1 MIKVNEIKMMEM
13 INNNDIFG
21 IQRYIENEIIVQKTI
36 DKSDIKKIKA
46 FKNLAKKTYKDKK
59 DLQPVL
65 AGAYEIDKK
74 AVICDSYKVAWINKS
89 LDELGDV
96 IRVETD
102 DIMQVEKFFVEEYSN
117 HTEVEFCSKQF
128 LIQYAEYKSI
138 PAKERE
144 EHESRFFEIKI
155 KDVSIWFDI
164 EFIKDMDDI
173 FNLSESKLYASNL
186 SESKLYASNPEQ
198 ALFIESNFG
207 KGLIMPIYR
216 RR

>member
-1 MIKVNEIKMMEM
+1 MIKVNEVKMMEM
-13 INNNDIFG
+13 ISNNDIFE
-21 IQRYIENEIIVQKTI
+21 IQKYIENEIIMQKTT
-36 DKSDIKKIKA
+36 DKSELKKIKA

-59 DLQPVL
+59 DSQPAL

-74 AVICDSYKVAWINKS
+74 AVIADGYKVAWINKS

-102 DIMQVEKFFVEEYSN
+102 NIMQVEKIFVEEYSN

-128 LIQYAEYKSI
+128 LVQYAEYKSI
-138 PAKERE
+138 PAKERKK
-144 EHESRFFEIKI
+144 HKSRFFEIKI

-173 FNLSESKLYASNL
+173 FNLSESKLYASNP
-186 SESKLYASNPEQ
+186 KQ
-198 ALFIESNFG
+198 ALLIESDFG
-207 KGLIMPIYR
+207 KGLILPIYR
-216 RR
+216 NR

>member
-1 MIKVNEIKMMEM
+1 MIKVNEIKIMEM

-21 IQRYIENEIIVQKTI
+21 IQQYIENEIIMQKTT

-59 DLQPVL
+59 DSQPAL

-74 AVICDSYKVAWINKS
+74 AVICDGYKVAWINKS

-102 DIMQVEKFFVEEYSN
+102 GITQVKKFFVEDYSN

-128 LIQYAEYKSI
+128 LVQYAKYKSI
-138 PAKERE
+138 PTKERKK
-144 EHESRFFEIKI
+144 HESRLFEIKI
-155 KDVSIWFDI
+155 KDVSMWFDI
-164 EFIKDMDDI
+164 DFIKDMDDI
-173 FNLSESKLYASNL
+173 FNLSESKLYASN
-186 SESKLYASNPEQ
+186 PEQ
-198 ALFIESNFG
+198 ALFIESDFG
-207 KGLIMPIYR
+207 KGLILPIYR
-216 RR
+216 NR

>member
-1 MIKVNEIKMMEM
+1 MIRVNEVKMMEM

-21 IQRYIENEIIVQKTI
+21 IQQYIENEIIMQKTT
-36 DKSDIKKIKA
+36 DKSDVKKIKA

-59 DLQPVL
+59 DSQPAL

-74 AVICDSYKVAWINKS
+74 AVICDDYKVAWINKS

-102 DIMQVEKFFVEEYSN
+102 NIIQVEKFFVEEYSN

-128 LIQYAEYKSI
+128 LVQYAEYKSI
-138 PAKERE
+138 PAKERKK
-144 EHESRFFEIKI
+144 HKSRFFEIKI

-173 FNLSESKLYASNL
+173 FNLSESKLYASNP
-186 SESKLYASNPEQ
+186 KQ
-198 ALFIESNFG
+198 ALSIESDFG
-207 KGLIMPIYR
+207 KGLILPIYR
-216 RR
+216 NR

>member
-13 INNNDIFG
+13 INNNDMFG
-21 IQRYIENEIIVQKTI
+21 IQQYIENEIIMQKTT
-36 DKSDIKKIKA
+36 DKSELKKIKA

-59 DLQPVL
+59 DSQPAL

-74 AVICDSYKVAWINKS
+74 AVICDGYKVAWINKS

-102 DIMQVEKFFVEEYSN
+102 SIIQVEKFFVEEYLN
-117 HTEVEFCSKQF
+117 HTEVEFYSKQF

-138 PAKERE
+138 PAKERK

-164 EFIKDMDDI
+164 DFIKDMDDM
-173 FNLSESKLYASNL
+173 FNLSESKLYASNP
-186 SESKLYASNPEQ
+186 KQ
-198 ALFIESNFG
+198 ALFIESDFG
-207 KGLIMPIYR
+207 KGLILPIYR
-216 RR
+216 NR

>member
-59 DLQPVL
+59 DSQPAL

-102 DIMQVEKFFVEEYSN
+102 NIIQVEKFFVEEYSN

-173 FNLSESKLYASNL
+173 FNLSESKLYASNP
-186 SESKLYASNPEQ
+186 KQ
-198 ALFIESNFG
+198 ALFIESDFG
-207 KGLIMPIYR
+207 KGLILPIYR
-216 RR
+216 NR